1 MINGSHINLAFSKGC
16 ISLHGTQEGR
26 KTKLPFTIIYTVL
39 IPFIVATNILAIVG
53 IIKTKRN
60 KFTVSEI
67 LFIVLFLNDLSF
79 GAIKL
84 PVQIFL
90 IWKVT
95 DPTCILTQIIAF
107 YLIFPICMSGATLC
121 IISIDRYLCV
131 AKAKYYKKIVTK
143 KALTLTIILLVAVSV
158 TLSLLHALFV
168 KTTDLSKLTK
178 FYVSLSVYQ
187 GIFLILCVL
196 FNVALLRNVKSKTK
210 TSSLTQTTL
219 NTSLSKTIALI
230 VAAMVVT
237 YIPLIITLNI
247 AAYMISTDRTLAQK
261 IALDLQWSL
270 VPSYFNSTLNS
281 VIYMT
286 KSFPIK
292 QFYGKLIKCQRRSK
306 KSDNIGAIVN
316 IDPLK

>member
-1 MINGSHINLAFSKGC
+1 MLQR
-16 ISLHGTQEGR
+16 L
-26 KTKLPFTIIYTVL
+26 
-39 IPFIVATNILAIVG
+39 NI
-53 IIKTKRN
+53 
-60 KFTVSEI
+60 
-67 LFIVLFLNDLSF
+67 
-79 GAIKL
+79 
-84 PVQIFL
+84 
-90 IWKVT
+90 
-95 DPTCILTQIIAF
+95 
-107 YLIFPICMSGATLC
+107 
-121 IISIDRYLCV
+121 
-131 AKAKYYKKIVTK
+131 TK

-219 NTSLSKTIALI
+219 NTSLTKTIALI